1 MSLDWLFGYFNMHGI
16 VSGLYIRPPV
26 LCSILGGRRGGGVE
40 GRDLEGGGTYHM
52 DMLRLGVRSIYVG
65 PQFVRTDVH
74 NRAHM
79 AMVSTEKHTEFIY
92 ISHGHGNAERHTG
105 FI

>member
-1 MSLDWLFGYFNMHGI
+1 
-16 VSGLYIRPPV
+16 
-26 LCSILGGRRGGGVE
+26 
-40 GRDLEGGGTYHM
+40 M
-52 DMLRLGVRSIYVG
+52 DVLRLGVGSVYVG

-74 NRAHM
+74 NRTHM